1 MASFPDRL
9 LRAAK
14 LDPSLYEEVEHDEDA
29 LGEAMSIV
37 VASSLA
43 AAIGTGAEDGLGA
56 ALAGVLLSLVSWVAW
71 SALSFLVGTRLLP
84 EPKTEADVGQLLRAT
99 GFAATP
105 GLFRLLGVVPGLRAV
120 AFVVAGLWT
129 LSAMVVAIRQAL
141 DYDSTRRAVAV
152 CVIGF
157 LLQALVIGF
166 LIASFGGAPAPTVE
180 TA

>member
-1 MASFPDRL
+1 MSTFPDRL
-9 LRAAK
+9 LRAVK
-14 LDPSLYEEVEHDEDA
+14 LDPALYEEVEHDEDA
-29 LGEAMSIV
+29 LGEAMSVV

-71 SALSFLVGTRLLP
+71 AALSFLVGTRLLP
-84 EPKTEADVGQLLRAT
+84 GPKTEADVGQLLRTT

-105 GLFRLLGVVPGLRAV
+105 GLLRLLGVVPGLRMI
-120 AFVVAGLWT
+120 AFVAAGAWT
-129 LSAMVVAIRQAL
+129 LAAMVVAVRQAL

-157 LLQALVIGF
+157 LLQAIVVGF
-166 LIASFGGAPAPTVE
+166 LIASFGGVPAPTGE